1 MTTGSSYFPLD
12 NKSAETLYLLFR
24 ESSCLSSTFH
34 IHGMQ
39 KVTILLSA
47 LFLLTIA
54 AFGNTASSSTFS
66 SLLKDPVVID
76 VPTKFTSVD
85 DALMAAK
92 NVLLV
97 QKFIAANG
105 IQKSTFTATRTT
117 GSKADYYVAD
127 VTAILVGEKIKL
139 SITFIKVGTG
149 LLRLQ
154 KVADAVK
161 AELEK

>member
-1 MTTGSSYFPLD
+1 MTTGSSHFPID
-12 NKSAETLYLLFR
+12 NMSAEILYRLLR
-24 ESSCLSSTFH
+24 ERFCLSSTFQ
-34 IHGMQ
+34 INRMQ
-39 KVTILLSA
+39 KITILLSA

-54 AFGNTASSSTFS
+54 AFSNTASSSSFG
-66 SLLKDPVVID
+66 SLLKDPVVIE
-76 VPTKFTSVD
+76 VNTKFTSVD

-97 QKFIAANG
+97 QKFIATNG